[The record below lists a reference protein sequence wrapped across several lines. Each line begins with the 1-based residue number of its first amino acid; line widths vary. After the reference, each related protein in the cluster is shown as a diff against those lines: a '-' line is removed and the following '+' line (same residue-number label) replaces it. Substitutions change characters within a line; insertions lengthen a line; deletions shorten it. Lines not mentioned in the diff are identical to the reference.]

1 MTSIYRILPL
11 ALLQSALLAGGQVF
25 LKFAMMKMQPFSWT
39 WSFFG
44 RLLVNWQFAVC
55 GLCFLVASLLWIFG
69 GLSAGVS

>member
-44 RLLVNWQFAVC
+44 RLLVNW
-55 GLCFLVASLLWIFG
+55 
-69 GLSAGVS
+69 